1 MGKKHGVMRGGN
13 VFASLEKQTCK
24 ANGVS
29 LTWQSFMPWP
39 DAFFNYHA
47 EAVRN
52 LTGNV
57 TDILKM
63 SIQFWRRGGPNLR
76 NLCL

>member
-1 MGKKHGVMRGGN
+1 MRGGN
-13 VFASLEKQTCK
+13 AFASLEKQTCK

-47 EAVRN
+47 EVVRN

-57 TDILKM
+57 TDILKSLM
-63 SIQFWRRGGPNLR
+63 DRVKNHKYILII
-76 NLCL
+76 